1 LRSLTHAAHRH
12 QAAQDARD
20 AVTPD
25 LKEAKKKE
33 AAVMY
38 NGDDKNRFLKK
49 LTLRFKDP
57 KNTTLIMLASEN
69 LRSLLMCLVVLCR
82 YF

>member
-1 LRSLTHAAHRH
+1 
-12 QAAQDARD
+12 
-20 AVTPD
+20 
-25 LKEAKKKE
+25 
-33 AAVMY
+33 VMY